1 MLTKNENY
9 FFPYKMLSASL
20 LLIPRVAASYPLYSL
35 ASFVLSLDAKYKIRS
50 IGFAIVVLAYCV
62 SHILILSLFYKVSM
76 MNMILD
82 YIQLLPFFLI
92 MLKPM
97 RSWEYDGR
105 LIIQV
110 NYIVLLLSLA
120 NMVINFGFPMRLP
133 YIDFLPDAIAAFWG
147 NGGVKI
153 TTVFGFMGVLS
164 LFKNPEER
172 SFLAWSVVIF
182 NLMLPSYNIGIA
194 SALLALSYLALR
206 NMSFKSI
213 LKMLIVGVILSASLV
228 PYVVGR
234 LDGLSPVFYDE
245 FGMHPKIY
253 AIYMYLNLF
262 LTDTWIFLFG
272 GGLGNISGTAALWAN
287 ESISSISSHTP
298 INLPGMFESE
308 MHQKILGDAL
318 SIIELDPWAVLSSF
332 NKPYFTIVTF
342 FFEFGLIVGG
352 GLLIIF
358 FNSILTG
365 GLDKAYGRVLAIFIL
380 SIFLIDNIHAN
391 PLFWGAILVGLR
403 ALIDDDSRAKIG

>member
-35 ASFVLSLDAKYKIRS
+35 ASFVLSLDAKNKIRS
-50 IGFAIVVLAYCV
+50 IGFAIAVLAYCV

-120 NMVINFGFPMRLP
+120 NMAINFGFPMRLP

-182 NLMLPSYNIGIA
+182 NLMLPSYN
-194 SALLALSYLALR
+194 
-206 NMSFKSI
+206 
-213 LKMLIVGVILSASLV
+213 VGVILSASLV
-228 PYVVGR
+228 PYVIGR
-234 LDGLSPVFYDE
+234 LDGLSPVFYNE

-262 LTDTWIFLFG
+262 LTDTWVFLFG

-287 ESISSISSHTP
+287 ESVSSISSHTP

-403 ALIDDDSRAKIG
+403 ALIDDDSRAKMG